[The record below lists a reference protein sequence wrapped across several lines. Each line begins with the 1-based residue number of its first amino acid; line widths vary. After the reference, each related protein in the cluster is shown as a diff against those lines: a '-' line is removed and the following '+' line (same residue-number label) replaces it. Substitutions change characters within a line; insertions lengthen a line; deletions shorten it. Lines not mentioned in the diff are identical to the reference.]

1 MQTLTLTGTDLF
13 LGWLADADQE
23 LYSLFHNQTSVE
35 TYDKQESCVLHLFI
49 ENEAFSDNDRTALSN
64 RWKEYCELFNIP
76 VNKES
81 LTDLSGTPLKEIF
94 NKYSGQLVK
103 FIFTDDR
110 SFFGRFQQLHYWHS
124 PTNSAPPTQTICV
137 DLIKYPNFYS
147 DENLLSDVTVAVVV
161 FQGQIKHVVSVKL

>member
-35 TYDKQESCVLHLFI
+35 TYDKQESCVLHLFM
-49 ENEAFSDNDRTALSN
+49 ENEAFPDNDRTALSN

-94 NKYSGQLVK
+94 NKYSGQVPQVLSQV
-103 FIFTDDR
+103 
-110 SFFGRFQQLHYWHS
+110 L
-124 PTNSAPPTQTICV
+124 QTIPLRPGIESLGQDQ
-137 DLIKYPNFYS
+137 DLDLDQS
-147 DENLLSDVTVAVVV
+147 L
-161 FQGQIKHVVSVKL
+161 GQSYGH

>member
-13 LGWLADADQE
+13 LGWLADSDQE
-23 LYSLFHNQTSVE
+23 LYSLFRKQMSVE
-35 TYDKQESCVLHLFI
+35 TYDGQESCVLHLFV
-49 ENEAFSDNDRTALSN
+49 ENEDFSDKDRTALSN
-64 RWKEYCELFNIP
+64 RWKEYCELFNVP

-81 LTDLSGTPLKEIF
+81 LKDLSGTPLKEIF

-110 SFFGRFQQLHYWHS
+110 SFFGRFQQLYYWHS
-124 PTNSAPPTQTICV
+124 PTNPAPPTETICV

-147 DENLLSDVTVAVVV
+147 DQNPTSGATEAVVV
-161 FQGQIKHVVSVKL
+161 FQGQIKHVVPVKL